1 MKTFSDDYQT
11 CGLLGCGL
19 EFTQLSG
26 STLVSPGGCSS
37 FSFLKM
43 DGTPFQTHEHQ
54 EKCLG
59 GSIMIEHSED
69 VFR

>member
-1 MKTFSDDYQT
+1 MRTVGERLKKELPLCF
-11 CGLLGCGL
+11 G
-19 EFTQLSG
+19 FTQLSG